1 MAIIVA
7 VLYFA
12 MIELLLIDS
21 SRELAEARRFRARVV
36 ALTLAENAAEA
47 AAFEIASPA
56 NTSAT
61 VNGEDDQGTIRGKLT
76 KSAPEAET
84 GAVPFV
90 IEGEGVSAGLESTRA
105 TVRLQGRIHGGSIE
119 IEYAQHSQ

>member
-12 MIELLLIDS
+12 MIELLMIDS

-76 KSAPEAET
+76 KSAPEST
-84 GAVPFV
+84 GAIPFV

-105 TVRLQGRIHGGSIE
+105 TVRLQGRINGGSIE
-119 IEYAQHSQ
+119 IEYALHSQ